1 MSAHAITVSLQFD
14 SEPSPALLADV
25 ARMLA
30 EEVEAALSADA
41 LRYDGATGPCVV
53 SVGAEAAR

>member
-1 MSAHAITVSLQFD
+1 MSAITVSLQFD
-14 SEPSPALLADV
+14 SEPSPALLDDV

-41 LRYDGATGPCVV
+41 LRSAGVNGPCVV
-53 SVGAEAAR
+53 SVAAEAAS